1 MNNVIKRYYLIDH
14 RILFFFG
21 YVFYLFIP
29 YLVGVTNAFSG
40 YPGME
45 LYQGF
50 FRLIPKGKLLQY
62 MLVTL
67 SWLPAFYLGHLSFK
81 LFVRHKRSLQLFP
94 ANPTTRAVSYVGLLL
109 LLVLVVFA
117 YLGRASLLGGY
128 GSYDVAARGKM
139 STLLVIFNFFL
150 LYQLLSAQKP
160 SFFLVT
166 GTMLTAMLLLSMG
179 GRMYVMQTFL
189 IYLIY
194 KTSFAARRWQ
204 LSRIALVLLAGFLVG
219 SFMGLWRMNTSFK
232 WDRAAYSLLAEPV
245 FTWFSTST
253 YLISNDIPVVSIP
266 WNFLTSF
273 LNLIPNTIISL
284 KPYLV
289 STGSMVKNYQ
299 NPLGA
304 DSVWSTVVINF
315 GSAGSFLFI
324 FITGFM
330 LNLLRHFSERSR
342 FWAVYYICVCGML
355 PFQFFRDGF
364 YIIHKQLYFNFLLF
378 PAIIL
383 FVLKTMLLLQANYKA
398 PLNKPHLY

>member
-1 MNNVIKRYYLIDH
+1 
-14 RILFFFG
+14 
-21 YVFYLFIP
+21 
-29 YLVGVTNAFSG
+29 
-40 YPGME
+40 
-45 LYQGF
+45 
-50 FRLIPKGKLLQY
+50 
-62 MLVTL
+62 
-67 SWLPAFYLGHLSFK
+67 
-81 LFVRHKRSLQLFP
+81 
-94 ANPTTRAVSYVGLLL
+94 
-109 LLVLVVFA
+109 
-117 YLGRASLLGGY
+117 
-128 GSYDVAARGKM
+128 
-139 STLLVIFNFFL
+139 
-150 LYQLLSAQKP
+150 
-160 SFFLVT
+160 
-166 GTMLTAMLLLSMG
+166 
-179 GRMYVMQTFL
+179 MYVMQTFL

-194 KTSFAARRWQ
+194 KTSFSARRWQ
-204 LSRIALVLLAGFLVG
+204 LSRIALVLFAGFLVG

-273 LNLIPNTIISL
+273 LNLIPNTIISF

-289 STGSMVKNYQ
+289 STGSMVQNYQ

-304 DSVWSTVVINF
+304 DSVWSTIVINF

-330 LNLLRHFSERSR
+330 LHLLRHLSERSR

-383 FVLKTMLLLQANYKA
+383 IVLKTMLLLQANYKA
-398 PLNKPHLY
+398 PLSKPHLH

>member
-1 MNNVIKRYYLIDH
+1 
-14 RILFFFG
+14 
-21 YVFYLFIP
+21 
-29 YLVGVTNAFSG
+29 
-40 YPGME
+40 
-45 LYQGF
+45 
-50 FRLIPKGKLLQY
+50 
-62 MLVTL
+62 
-67 SWLPAFYLGHLSFK
+67 
-81 LFVRHKRSLQLFP
+81 
-94 ANPTTRAVSYVGLLL
+94 VSYVGLLL